1 MYSFSSCLS
10 NAAIWLPIPR
20 LLSHTLLE
28 LFSCFEPQSRD
39 SLSLDRDRP
48 CLLFVPAASG
58 HATSEANS
66 WIYDITSVWN
76 FLLLCCLG
84 DGIFTAIGI
93 CLNQADVFHT
103 SLDLCT
109 CTIGYLPL
117 LHWNCLYWFVYFL
130 LPGVIKGPSR
140 WEKCYVLNLR
150 FLGNFWT
157 HSSFF
162 LFIFFTSLFRPFFFL

>member
-1 MYSFSSCLS
+1 MENLVTGLVICPNSLFSFYPIFSLSVLFYFQTLLTRASQVQLTNSKLFSLIFILYAQFILTKAEANFIPPIVRVCKQARLRLSCFQCTRRTLGMYSFSSCLS

-66 WIYDITSVWN
+66 QIYDITSV
-76 FLLLCCLG
+76 
-84 DGIFTAIGI
+84 
-93 CLNQADVFHT
+93 
-103 SLDLCT
+103 
-109 CTIGYLPL
+109 
-117 LHWNCLYWFVYFL
+117 
-130 LPGVIKGPSR
+130 
-140 WEKCYVLNLR
+140 
-150 FLGNFWT
+150 
-157 HSSFF
+157 
-162 LFIFFTSLFRPFFFL
+162 